1 MNYRI
6 ARISLLTGVAFLAI
20 AIPLFLRPKRIAV
33 PALGT
38 VPTTSSKSDPR
49 IDSAIWEVAKV
60 FGRDGSGCQRA
71 DKGLGELVA
80 RNALRVELPPAVVAA
95 VISVESSCNPRAVSY
110 KGAVGIMMIHLKS
123 HPEVD
128 TERVNLF
135 NSEENV
141 RIGCNILSTLVK
153 KDGLRTGV
161 ARYFGNGTDGLGLTD
176 TTYADKVLRLAGLQT
191 ARISDSV
198 KGKP

>member
-1 MNYRI
+1 MKV
-6 ARISLLTGVAFLAI
+6 ARVIFLGGAALITISLALIGRSHRAI
-20 AIPLFLRPKRIAV
+20 SAPTSPITM
-33 PALGT
+33 PAK
-38 VPTTSSKSDPR
+38 PDPR
-49 IDSAIWEVAKV
+49 MDSAIWEVAKV

-110 KGAVGIMMIHLKS
+110 KGAVGLTMVHLKS

-141 RIGCNILSTLVK
+141 RVGCDILAELVK
-153 KDGLRTGV
+153 KNGLRIGI
-161 ARYFGNGTDGLGLTD
+161 AHYFGTGSDGDGLGLVP
-176 TTYADKVLRLAGLQT
+176 TTYSEKVLRLAG
-191 ARISDSV
+191 ISDSV
-198 KGKP
+198 KGNK